1 MTVQSTDNQVIRNK
15 DYLMKPIVFQGASS
29 VGGFS
34 DIDAVYDVKGK
45 ALVLIEVKR
54 RGSPLTTGQ
63 NILLDRMV
71 MWCQKPCYAL
81 TVWHDAKED
90 EDIILK
96 DCMVVGMIHKDAETG
111 KPKDKMMGGKFTVRQ
126 IVEAIEEK
134 HGVFRR

>member
-1 MTVQSTDNQVIRNK
+1 MTVTSTDNQVIRNK
-15 DYLMKPIVFQGASS
+15 ELMMQPIIFQGASS

-54 RGSPLTTGQ
+54 RGTPLTKGQ

-71 MWCQKPCYAL
+71 MWCQKPTYAL
-81 TVWHDAKED
+81 TVWHDAEYG

-96 DCMVVGMIHKDAETG
+96 DCKVQEMIIQDPTSG
-111 KPKDKMMGGKFTVRQ
+111 RPKNKNMGDKHTVRD
-126 IVEAIEEK
+126 VVAYIEKK
-134 HGVFRR
+134 HGVSK

>member
-1 MTVQSTDNQVIRNK
+1 MTVQSTDNQVIRSK
-15 DYLMKPIVFQGASS
+15 ERMMQPIVFQGASS

-54 RGSPLTTGQ
+54 RGTALTTGQ

-81 TVWHDAKED
+81 TVWHDAED
-90 EDIILK
+90 GEDIILK
-96 DCMVVGMIHKDAETG
+96 DCSVISMIHQDANG
-111 KPKDKMMGGKFTVRQ
+111 KPKNKPMSGKYTVRQ
-126 IVEAIEEK
+126 IVQGIEKK
-134 HGVFRR
+134 HGVAK

>member
-1 MTVQSTDNQVIRNK
+1 MTVKSTDNQVIRNK
-15 DYLMKPIVFQGASS
+15 DYMMQPIVFQGASS

-81 TVWHDAKED
+81 TVWHDAAD
-90 EDIILK
+90 GEDIILK
-96 DCMVVGMIHKDAETG
+96 DCSVISMIHQCAETG
-111 KPKDKMMGGKFTVRQ
+111 KPKNKPMSGKYTVRQ
-126 IVEAIEEK
+126 IVEGIEKK
-134 HGVFRR
+134 HLQT

>member
-1 MTVQSTDNQVIRNK
+1 MTVTSTDNQVIRNK
-15 DYLMKPIVFQGASS
+15 QRMMQPIVFQGASS

-34 DIDAVYDVKGK
+34 DIDACYDVKGK

-54 RGSPLTTGQ
+54 KGSPITMGQ

-81 TVWHDAKED
+81 TVWHDAEEG

-96 DCMVVGMIHKDAETG
+96 DCTVQSMTMQDPNTG
-111 KPKDKMMGGKFTVRQ
+111 KPVNKPAGNKHTVRD
-126 IVEAIEEK
+126 IVAFIEKK
-134 HGVFRR
+134 HL